1 VHPTKSQ
8 EKWQIKLEKEIVKED
23 WHIIYSIP
31 FTTLFMGIAFS
42 KPLYRYSKKF
52 EIMPYLFGNCS
63 KLRNPPS
70 FYQ

>member
-1 VHPTKSQ
+1 
-8 EKWQIKLEKEIVKED
+8 LL
-23 WHIIYSIP
+23 
-31 FTTLFMGIAFS
+31 FTAITSLNFMGIAFS

-70 FYQ
+70 FFNKSLIKNTSAFAQC